1 MALKAVVRTIVCSA
15 SMFYATVASG
25 QSIAIDWD
33 QSAGYSTEDVS
44 AVQTKLRASGD
55 VTPEVRFNITGVW
68 GKQSEESDAFAAA
81 SVIVGMSYIDTQSDL
96 SRAEPELALNIDA
109 GADAGPALAPEQEH
123 PSAQGSARFGGIDV
137 RWMRGGVQLRGEF
150 VTGDPFD
157 GART

>member
-25 QSIAIDWD
+25 QSIASDWD

-81 SVIVGMSYIDTQSDL
+81 YPYTEHPVVLDAYVERVAADL
-96 SRAEPELALNIDA
+96 RRKRAEILAKVV
-109 GADAGPALAPEQEH
+109 PP
-123 PSAQGSARFGGIDV
+123 
-137 RWMRGGVQLRGEF
+137 
-150 VTGDPFD
+150 
-157 GART
+157 